1 MSTQNEHKID
11 IMTMGK
17 TKKVVLTAILFA
29 VALVLS
35 IVESL
40 IPSIPIPAPG
50 IKFGLANIVVM
61 YSLFFLGKSTAFTIV
76 ILKALFAVITRG
88 AVAGFLSFTGGMF
101 SILIM
106 IILLFIF
113 KDKISYLIL
122 SIFGAVFHNIGQF
135 TAISVIYIG
144 MNLWFYLPALLI
156 FGIIAG
162 LVTSILLKFIL
173 PALKGLGYK

>member
-1 MSTQNEHKID
+1 MSTQNDYRID
-11 IMTMGK
+11 VMNIGK

-29 VALVLS
+29 VALILS

-40 IPSIPIPAPG
+40 IPSVPIPVPG

-61 YSLFFLGKSTAFTIV
+61 YSLFFLGKSTALTIV
-76 ILKALFAVITRG
+76 ILKALFGVITRG
-88 AVAGFLSFTGGMF
+88 AVAGLLSFTGGMF

-106 IILLFIF
+106 ITLMSLF

-135 TAISVIYIG
+135 TAISLIYVG
-144 MNLWFYLPALLI
+144 MNLWFYLPVLLV
-156 FGIIAG
+156 FGVIAG
-162 LVTSILLKFIL
+162 VITSTLLRFIL
-173 PALKGLGYK
+173 PALKEIGFK

>member
-1 MSTQNEHKID
+1 MSTQNDYRVNFMNI
-11 IMTMGK
+11 GK

-40 IPSIPIPAPG
+40 IPSVPIPVPG
-50 IKFGLANIVVM
+50 IRFGLANIVVM
-61 YSLFFLGKSTAFTIV
+61 YSLFFLGKTTAFTIV
-76 ILKALFAVITRG
+76 VLKAMFAVITRG
-88 AVAGFLSFTGGMF
+88 AVAGLLSFTGGMF
-101 SILIM
+101 SIIIM
-106 IILLFIF
+106 IILLSIF

-135 TAISVIYIG
+135 AAISLIYVG

-156 FGIIAG
+156 FGVIAG
-162 LVTSILLKFIL
+162 LVTSTLLKFIL
-173 PALKGLGYK
+173 PALKELGYK

>member
-1 MSTQNEHKID
+1 MSTQNDYRID
-11 IMTMGK
+11 VMSMSK
-17 TKKVVLTAILFA
+17 TKKVILTAILFA

-40 IPSIPIPAPG
+40 IPSVPIPVPG

-61 YSLFFLGKSTAFTIV
+61 YSLFFLGKSTAFTLV

-88 AVAGFLSFTGGMF
+88 AMAGLLSLTGGMF

-106 IILLFIF
+106 IILLSIF

-122 SIFGAVFHNIGQF
+122 SIFGAVFFNIGQYA
-135 TAISVIYIG
+135 AISLIYVG

-156 FGIIAG
+156 FGVIAG
-162 LVTSILLKFIL
+162 LVTSTLLKFIL

>member
-1 MSTQNEHKID
+1 MSTQNDYRENFTNI
-11 IMTMGK
+11 GK

-40 IPSIPIPAPG
+40 IPSVPIPVPG
-50 IKFGLANIVVM
+50 IRFGLANIVVM
-61 YSLFFLGKSTAFTIV
+61 YSLFFLGKTTAFTIV
-76 ILKALFAVITRG
+76 VLKAMFAVITRG
-88 AVAGFLSFTGGMF
+88 AVAGLLSFTGGMF

-106 IILLFIF
+106 IILLSIF

-135 TAISVIYIG
+135 AAISLVYVG

-156 FGIIAG
+156 FGVIAG
-162 LVTSILLKFIL
+162 LVTSTLLKFIL
-173 PALKGLGYK
+173 PALKELGYK

>member
-1 MSTQNEHKID
+1 MSTRNEHKID
-11 IMTMGK
+11 ILTMSK

-40 IPSIPIPAPG
+40 IPSIPIPVPG

-156 FGIIAG
+156 FGIVAG

-173 PALKGLGYK
+173 PALKELGYK